1 MEMNEQHKLGV
12 HGFQDI
18 YRTTIISPDN
28 SRSIFPDLL
37 FSALPLRPFS
47 SERPTFT
54 NYGIII
60 LKIALKGLQNP
71 KI

>member
-28 SRSIFPDLL
+28 SRIIAGRFSLTFSFQLSRCDHFPQ
-37 FSALPLRPFS
+37 SALPSR
-47 SERPTFT
+47 
-54 NYGIII
+54 IM
-60 LKIALKGLQNP
+60 A
-71 KI
+71 